1 MKREGGHLVPMQE
14 VEVAAHDLF
23 LAIERLTR
31 ALDAVDDDHLACQY
45 VPFKT
50 WFSLEQLALRVSSGQ
65 KLD

>member
-1 MKREGGHLVPMQE
+1 MQE

-23 LAIERLTR
+23 LAIERLAR